1 MSLVYLSLGSKPTLA
16 YLETN
21 YVEVYEKS
29 EKQSPSNRTV
39 DIPGLQTAS
48 ERRTT
53 SPANRT
59 EDTRGS
65 TLETNYVYSWKVLN
79 ISHDHRFNYSE
90 EKKRVYDNG
99 HKLKDKQTEWHMYF
113 LKRLTFSRCIFW
125 ICLGFY
131 RDESFTKVFS
141 QCQYELENCKPKA
154 LCPHK
159 FNLK

>member
-1 MSLVYLSLGSKPTLA
+1 MCFTDIIVANIFNIYLNEKDETLKLYFLLLVYLSLKSKPTLA

-65 TLETNYVYSWKVLN
+65 TLETNYVYS
-79 ISHDHRFNYSE
+79 
-90 EKKRVYDNG
+90 
-99 HKLKDKQTEWHMYF
+99 
-113 LKRLTFSRCIFW
+113 
-125 ICLGFY
+125 
-131 RDESFTKVFS
+131 
-141 QCQYELENCKPKA
+141 
-154 LCPHK
+154 
-159 FNLK
+159 